1 MPPISPT
8 FPIGEL
14 FSRDITA
21 ANGSSPRLHV
31 VCAWPVSGQYGPG
44 SRVLY
49 YVLVAL
55 CVFGKKTDWIKNAC
69 LAAVLLFPAV
79 AALHGITLAALH
91 NDPILSLISMWNKIL
106 EINWKSRSGVVAEKD
121 PEERKVRDINA
132 LIKRFLNVI
141 EAPLFGLAV
150 VVILILGEINLF
162 SHQVNY
168 QTEPI
173 QSIGQW
179 APIVGTGLAVLGS
192 LIVNL
197 TNAPEDSEDESVSGQ
212 PHPSTDGGSI
222 SNSSY
227 PGSIQPVI
235 EGPTHG
241 RTKSTDLV
249 PVVTRKSMASTVLT
263 DKGGRRKMAQF
274 MNKVGD
280 YMGTPGH
287 GQFDN
292 SSFRRDASNYPT
304 IPGEEDR
311 NDRLKNTEL
320 LYNSGRSIRSVSRAS
335 EIRMSSPF
343 SQDAVNHRKRSDSI
357 GARSI
362 DSQDPPSPL
371 TSDQGAITRGR
382 SNTLTVPSPIHV
394 PTREMM
400 ERSRTSNGPSNTN

>member
-1 MPPISPT
+1 MKDFNYGETNCTLVCTAELGPFSPMRK
-8 FPIGEL
+8 E
-14 FSRDITA
+14 A
-21 ANGSSPRLHV
+21 ANNIYVIPAPTRLTFGTV
-31 VCAWPVSGQYGPG
+31 TLLCA
-44 SRVLY
+44 
-49 YVLVAL
+49 
-55 CVFGKKTDWIKNAC
+55 AC
-69 LAAVLLFPAV
+69 CIPA
-79 AALHGITLAALH
+79 
-91 NDPILSLISMWNKIL
+91 ILSLISMWNKIL
-106 EINWKSRSGVVAEKD
+106 EINWKSRSGAVAEKD

-227 PGSIQPVI
+227 PGSIQPVT

-343 SQDAVNHRKRSDSI
+343 SQDAANQRKRSDSI

-371 TSDQGAITRGR
+371 TSDQGPITRGR